1 MSDEQKR
8 SCFTCELRPICH
20 MRQSLRGVLD
30 KMAWMLGGSYAIRA
44 NAINRIHET
53 LAEVCEQYQKQA
65 EQQPRDWVDWSETL
79 AKFLPSLWELAGYD
93 YDKMEAL
100 LKQQIVLGRYFD
112 MLSPEVVAVMEC
124 EHD

>member
-1 MSDEQKR
+1 MNDEQKR

-53 LAEVCEQYQKQA
+53 LAEVCKQYQKQEENA
-65 EQQPRDWVDWSETL
+65 
-79 AKFLPSLWELAGYD
+79 
-93 YDKMEAL
+93 
-100 LKQQIVLGRYFD
+100 
-112 MLSPEVVAVMEC
+112 
-124 EHD
+124 